1 MTTLRKTL
9 LTGLAA
15 LSLGGAMLGAQ
26 AQTQTPDNH
35 PKAQLSKEERQ
46 AKHAEFAAKRAQ
58 KHAERVAKLH
68 DELKIT
74 PAQENAWNA
83 FVASMKPARRDG
95 ARQHGDRAAMAS
107 LPAPERA
114 QKMIERQKQR
124 TVFMEQR
131 LSALN
136 SFYSVLS
143 PEQKKVFD
151 EKAARMQSRFGRH
164 GGGHGGWQHGGQRG
178 DTARG

>member
-1 MTTLRKTL
+1 MNTFRKTL

-15 LSLGGAMLGAQ
+15 LSLGGAMTVAQ
-26 AQTQTPDNH
+26 AQTQAPDTH

-46 AKHAEFAAKRAQ
+46 ARHAEFAARRAQ
-58 KHAERVAKLH
+58 RIAQLH

-83 FVASMKPARRDG
+83 FVASMKPA
-95 ARQHGDRAAMAS
+95 HRASGERGERTAWAGLS
-107 LPAPERA
+107 APQRA
-114 QKMIERQKQR
+114 EKMLERQKAR
-124 TVFMEQR
+124 TAAMEQR
-131 LSALN
+131 VAALN

-143 PEQKKVFD
+143 ADQKKVFD
-151 EKAARMQSRFGRH
+151 EKTARMQSRFGRH
-164 GGGHGGWQHGGQRG
+164 GGMHGGWQHGGQQRG